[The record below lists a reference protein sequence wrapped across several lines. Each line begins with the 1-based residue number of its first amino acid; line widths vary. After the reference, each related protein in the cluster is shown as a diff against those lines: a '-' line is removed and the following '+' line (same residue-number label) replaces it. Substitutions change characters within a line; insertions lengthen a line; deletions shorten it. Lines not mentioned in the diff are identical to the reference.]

1 MSKKLKPGVKSIRLE
16 QAGSTVKYGQ
26 SARRETEVSLPR
38 SGLVLIC
45 IFFFFWWNLGL
56 NSELRVCKTGALLL
70 EPHFQSILFWLFLEM
85 GFCKLFAQT
94 GLKL

>member
-1 MSKKLKPGVKSIRLE
+1 VEGVEGHGCRGLLLLFSDGTLSSSNVMSKKLKPGVKSIRLE

-45 IFFFFWWNLGL
+45 IFFFFLVELGF
-56 NSELRVCKTGALLL
+56 ELRASSLQNRCSTA
-70 EPHFQSILFWLFLEM
+70 
-85 GFCKLFAQT
+85 
-94 GLKL
+94 